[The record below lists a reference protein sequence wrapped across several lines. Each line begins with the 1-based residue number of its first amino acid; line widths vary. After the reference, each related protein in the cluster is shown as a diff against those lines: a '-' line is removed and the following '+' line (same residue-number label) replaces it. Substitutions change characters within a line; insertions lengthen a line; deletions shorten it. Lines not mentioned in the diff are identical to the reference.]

1 MSGEALEAEA
11 PCVDD
16 TRDIAIRAET
26 VAASAQVAAAA
37 ASAQAAAATV
47 TSSAVASKA
56 AENERRLNTI
66 NGQIGRLGDS
76 HEGMRDDFNRALYG
90 EGTESGG
97 LVGTV
102 IELKATVTHAIKVA
116 GTIVGVVV
124 TITTGITIYELEHT
138 RAAVPPSQSS
148 AVGHVHHD
156 VSRRQR
162 ALSGQLLAVRQ
173 NP

>member
-1 MSGEALEAEA
+1 MREALEAEA
-11 PCVDD
+11 TSVDD

-26 VAASAQVAAAA
+26 GVATAQAAASAATAQAAAASAQVA
-37 ASAQAAAATV
+37 SLSGKT
-47 TSSAVASKA
+47 

-90 EGTESGG
+90 VGDDDGG

-116 GTIVGVVV
+116 GTIVGIVV
-124 TITTGITIYELEHT
+124 TISTGITVYEVEHT
-138 RAAVPPSQSS
+138 GAPQTPPVPKASVRTHHQVSS
-148 AVGHVHHD
+148 
-156 VSRRQR
+156 RQR
-162 ALSGQLLAVRQ
+162 GLSGQLLAVQ
-173 NP
+173 QYP